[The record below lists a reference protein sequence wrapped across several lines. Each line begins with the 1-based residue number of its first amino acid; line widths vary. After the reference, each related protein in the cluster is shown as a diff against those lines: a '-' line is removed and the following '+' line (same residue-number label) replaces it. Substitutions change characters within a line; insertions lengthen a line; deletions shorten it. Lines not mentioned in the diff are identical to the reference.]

1 MSEVRAAFAEYYK
14 TERNRAEEC
23 LNDIVK
29 ILGEGADDPTMEIMD
44 RLIKH
49 YRRDEALK

>member
-14 TERNRAEEC
+14 AERNRAEEC
-23 LNDIVK
+23 LAGITK
-29 ILGEGADDPTMEIMD
+29 ILADGADDPTLEIID

-49 YRRDEALK
+49 YQRDEA